1 METFA
6 QILVL
11 WWVLLGSSMV
21 SEGHRSAL
29 NGHNHTPSTHSKTTH
44 DVTNFGAVGDGNTDD
59 SKAFQS
65 AWEAACKR
73 KTNNAKVTVPSG
85 KTFLVSPIQF
95 EGPCTS
101 NSITFEILGDI
112 VAPPRS
118 AWTKKSADEWLSF
131 HRVDGL
137 IVAGSGQGVIDG
149 RGESWWTHGDDRT
162 RPTALRFS
170 HCNELQVRGLKHRN
184 SQKNHVSINGCNG
197 ATISNLDIRAPAKS
211 PNTDGIDISASS
223 NLHIHNCLMAT
234 GDDCIAING
243 GTSNVDISNI
253 ACGPGH
259 GISIGSL
266 GTDGRHDEVEGISIT
281 NSIFT
286 RTDNGVRIKTWQ
298 GGSGFARN
306 ITFSKITFV
315 AANNPVIID
324 QYYCPHKKCANKTSA
339 VKVSHVRYSGLH
351 GTSICKNATINFSC
365 SQTVPC
371 TDIVVDDVDIESV
384 YPNDSTTAHCINA
397 HGTAAHALHPA
408 MDCLR
413 N

>member
-1 METFA
+1 
-6 QILVL
+6 
-11 WWVLLGSSMV
+11 
-21 SEGHRSAL
+21 
-29 NGHNHTPSTHSKTTH
+29 
-44 DVTNFGAVGDGNTDD
+44 
-59 SKAFQS
+59 
-65 AWEAACKR
+65 
-73 KTNNAKVTVPSG
+73 
-85 KTFLVSPIQF
+85 
-95 EGPCTS
+95 
-101 NSITFEILGDI
+101 
-112 VAPPRS
+112 
-118 AWTKKSADEWLSF
+118 
-131 HRVDGL
+131 
-137 IVAGSGQGVIDG
+137 
-149 RGESWWTHGDDRT
+149 
-162 RPTALRFS
+162 ALRFS

-266 GTDGRHDEVEGISIT
+266 GKDGRHDEVEGISIT